1 MSKNGGMKKIVI
13 FIIAEVFLLTGC
25 ATTTGPKVSYSE
37 VRQAKAR
44 LEAKAIRHR
53 FEQLQRV
60 LNIGYRLI
68 TNLPEEDRRKEYPF
82 LGINVAKINTTV
94 KQAYN
99 LPEENGVVITAV
111 IQNAPAEKATL
122 KAGDIILR
130 IGNRQIEGLGDFQYA
145 SSSAGLKGKENVE
158 IEVNRYGEN
167 KVFICEV
174 GAVPQ
179 KIIFDM
185 ADRPEINAGAGPD
198 LILVTYG
205 MMNFV
210 KSDDEIAVVLA
221 HELAHITKGHISKI
235 SGVQV
240 LTGVAAIGVGVLSEY
255 ISPGS
260 GANIVRAASGIG
272 EVFNRSYSRDLERE
286 ADYFGLK
293 YVKLAGYDYETATQ
307 VWERFAIEVPKS
319 MVQSYLNTHPT
330 SPERM
335 VRLQKIIEELKLEGQ
350 DKAGGSSGS

>member
-1 MSKNGGMKKIVI
+1 MRKILI
-13 FIIAEVFLLTGC
+13 FIIAGIFLLTGC

-37 VRQAKAR
+37 VRQAQER
-44 LEAKAIRHR
+44 LEAKAIKHR
-53 FEQLQRV
+53 FQQLERV
-60 LNIGYRLI
+60 LNVGYRLI
-68 TNLPEEDRRKEYPF
+68 TNLPKEDRIKEYPF
-82 LGINVAKINTTV
+82 LGINVAKLDAVV

-111 IQNAPAEKATL
+111 IRDAPAEKAGL
-122 KAGDIILR
+122 KVEDIILR
-130 IGNRQIEGLGDFQYA
+130 MGDRWIKGLDNFRYA
-145 SSSAGLKGKENVE
+145 SSSTNLKGKENIE
-158 IEVNRYGEN
+158 IEVNRYGED
-167 KVFICEV
+167 KVFLCEV
-174 GAVPQ
+174 GTVPR

-185 ADRPEINAGAGPD
+185 VDRPEINAGAGPD

-221 HELAHITKGHISKI
+221 HELAHITKGHIAKI
-235 SGVQV
+235 SGVEV
-240 LTGVAAIGVGVLSEY
+240 LTGIAAIGVGILSEH

-260 GANIVRAASGIG
+260 GADIVRAASGVG

-293 YVKLAGYDYETATQ
+293 YVKFAGYNYEAATE

-319 MVQSYLNTHPT
+319 MVGSYLNTHPT

-335 VRLQKIIEELKLEGQ
+335 VRLEKIIEELKLEGQ
-350 DKAGGSSGS
+350 DKVEDSSGS